1 MYKRILP
8 NVTSKRTAI
17 VNVKKKNPSHGVF
30 NRLEGG
36 GFFSTYQN
44 ISGSYRDT
52 EILYICVGE
61 SKSDSLLS
69 FILFKPYFF
78 TESRDHVDQQGPP
91 KVMQS
96 SLWSEWG
103 QLSRLLKASMSP
115 FTNSHIPVCVSCLF
129 LFLCTSIFFV
139 SLCQL
144 QEAISCLFTF
154 VLRLNRPSSFSFS
167 TYIMISSPLTS
178 LVDLHRAQS
187 SISVSYLYSS
197 SCQGAQHWTLLRCGL
212 QIPNTEEP
220 LPSTCWL
227 HFC

>member
-1 MYKRILP
+1 ML
-8 NVTSKRTAI
+8 
-17 VNVKKKNPSHGVF
+17 KKKKSQSWGVQQIG
-30 NRLEGG
+30 RWC
-36 GFFSTYQN
+36 FFSTYQN
-44 ISGSYRDT
+44 ISGSSRDT
-52 EILYICVGE
+52 EILSICVGE

-78 TESRDHVDQQGPP
+78 TESQDHVDQQGPP

-96 SLWSEWG
+96 SSWSEWG
-103 QLSRLLKASMSP
+103 QLSRLLKASTSP

-129 LFLCTSIFFV
+129 LFLCMSIFFM

-167 TYIMISSPLTS
+167 TYIIISSPLTS

-187 SISVSYLYSS
+187 SISVSFLFSS

-212 QIPNTEEP
+212 QI
-220 LPSTCWL
+220 
-227 HFC
+227 